1 MKTYDVLFEYRMQG
15 EDSTSYD
22 TRTVSIEIKATDSI
36 DATDKLRNAFQQL
49 VDSAPAREP
58 NPPHVATVCAG
69 CGRHGS
75 STEEIPPGQAALHWV
90 VRGAWVCLVCYQED
104 KRGLPPLNRARHPET
119 AQQSLAAGRVP
130 VVPSRDEFIR
140 ALGNALDAY
149 ERQRTRPA
157 SPGGALHAAYEL
169 DKMHVAEARKLLAL
183 VKP

>member
-49 VDSAPAREP
+49 VDSD
-58 NPPHVATVCAG
+58 V
-69 CGRHGS
+69 GRIWL
-75 STEEIPPGQAALHWV
+75 TWGQAALHWV
-90 VRGAWVCLVCYQED
+90 VRGVLVCIDCWNKEKHPTWVRPSD
-104 KRGLPPLNRARHPET
+104 PVRTGRTHVSMARDAGPP
-119 AQQSLAAGRVP
+119 
-130 VVPSRDEFIR
+130 RDEFIR
-140 ALGNALDAY
+140 ALKNALDAY
-149 ERQRTRPA
+149 DRQLTRPA